1 MDIRSMGAV
10 RGLYQV
16 SKSPDVPRCSDVAPP
31 SHLTSRC
38 SSAPERLESK
48 STPFLWVK
56 GGDST
61 SLPYR
66 CAAKI
71 NSLTTLSFSRCCAAG
86 NQQQE

>member
-16 SKSPDVPRCSDVAPP
+16 SKSPDVPRRSDVAPP

-48 STPFLWVK
+48 STPFLRVR
-56 GGDST
+56 GGT
-61 SLPYR
+61 ALP
-66 CAAKI
+66 CP
-71 NSLTTLSFSRCCAAG
+71 TDV
-86 NQQQE
+86 QQR